1 MIAAMKPQERQE
13 RMRAPERMVWR
24 CVFPGETDQVRQ
36 ARRMVE
42 ALFAGTGRDNDAGLI
57 VSELATNTLLHTRS
71 GHAGGWFGVEIRLPD
86 DGPAYLGVYD
96 LGGAGIPQFRRH
108 PGGPEQRMGGL
119 GLAIVRELAM
129 KLALVGSPQ
138 TGHTV
143 WVYLEPKVSPSSVR
157 APQRDEEDRP
167 AAIRPTLGVRPRTSP
182 EEETRHERG

>member
-1 MIAAMKPQERQE
+1 MIAAMKPQDRQE
-13 RMRAPERMVWR
+13 RMRVPERMVWR

-42 ALFAGTGRDNDAGLI
+42 ALFAGTGRENDAGLI

-96 LGGAGIPQFRRH
+96 LGGAGIPQFKS
-108 PGGPEQRMGGL
+108 QRAELEPRVGGL

-143 WVYLEPKVSPSSVR
+143 WVYLAPKTGASS
-157 APQRDEEDRP
+157 AWTPKRDEGGRP
-167 AAIRPTLGVRPRTSP
+167 AAIRPTLDVRPRTSP
-182 EEETRHERG
+182 EEEAGHERG